1 MSGPIN
7 FDRVMVACATTG
19 TGTLTL
25 GAAVPGYQAMPAA
38 ADGQLVRATVFEV
51 DGSGI
56 PNGAWETLIGVYTHS
71 GTTLSRGTLMASSTG
86 SAINFGASKRV
97 AVSLLASSVQST
109 VTGTNAAATLVGG
122 TDLEIDTSILT
133 ADRILTLPVG
143 SPIGTVI
150 EVGSGGNNA
159 TYELILQ
166 TGVGETCEF
175 RGQTIAASSE
185 ITRMFISGE
194 WVRFKKITTTKWR
207 ASERLIP
214 QVGLLRLSTSA
225 SGETAATVVQPTSF
239 SGVWTADINVGSV
252 CTAASGRITTR
263 RAAKLSLAARA
274 QSSSGLGDGKYLDV
288 FLYKNGTST
297 QITGAKYI
305 NGAAGSF
312 AHIATPEVP
321 VDWAVDD
328 YVVYQWR
335 CEEGSKG
342 LFANTSPAL
351 PTFLSMKELL

>member
-1 MSGPIN
+1 MMTS
-7 FDRVMVACATTG
+7 ATTG

-25 GAAVPGYQAMPAA
+25 AAAVAGCQAMPAS
-38 ADGQLVRATVFEV
+38 ADGKLVRATVFEV
-51 DGSGI
+51 DGAGV
-56 PNGAWETLIGVYTHS
+56 PNGAWETLIGVYTHA

-86 SAINFGASKRV
+86 SPINFGASKRV

-109 VTGTNAAATLVGG
+109 VTGADAAATLVGG

-150 EVGSGGNNA
+150 EVGSGGSNA
-159 TYELILQ
+159 SFELILK

-175 RGQTIAASSE
+175 RGQTIAAASE

-194 WVRFKKITTTKWR
+194 WVRFKKISATKWR
-207 ASERLIP
+207 ATDRLIP
-214 QVGLLRLSTSA
+214 QSGLLRLSTNA
-225 SGETAATVVQPTSF
+225 TGETAATVVQPTSF
-239 SGVWTADINVGSV
+239 GGVWTPDINVGSV

-263 RAAKLSLAARA
+263 RAAKLNLTARA
-274 QSSSGLGDGKYLDV
+274 QSAAGLADGKYFEV
-288 FLYKNGTST
+288 FLYKNGTAT

-305 NGAAGSF
+305 NAAAGAF
-312 AHIATPEVP
+312 GHIATPPVP
-321 VDWAVDD
+321 VDWSVDD

-342 LFANTSPAL
+342 LFANSSPAL
-351 PTFLSMKELL
+351 PSFLSMQELL

>member
-1 MSGPIN
+1 MSGPLS
-7 FDRVMVACATTG
+7 FDRVMVTSATTG

-25 GAAVPGYQAMPAA
+25 GVAVAGYQAMPAS
-38 ADGQLVRATVFEV
+38 ADGKLVRATVFEV
-51 DGSGI
+51 DGAGV
-56 PNGAWETLIGVYTHS
+56 PNGAWETLIGVYTHA

-86 SAINFGASKRV
+86 SVINFGASKRV

-109 VTGTNAAATLVGG
+109 VTGADAAATLVGG

-133 ADRILTLPVG
+133 ADRILTLPIG

-150 EVGSGGNNA
+150 EVGSGGSNA
-159 TYELILQ
+159 SFELILK

-175 RGQTIAASSE
+175 RGQTIAAASE

-194 WVRFKKITTTKWR
+194 WVRFKKISATKWR
-207 ASERLIP
+207 AADRLIP
-214 QVGLLRLSTSA
+214 QSGLLRLSTSA
-225 SGETAATVVQPTSF
+225 TGETAATVVQPTSF
-239 SGVWTADINVGSV
+239 GGVWTSDINVGSV

-263 RAAKLSLAARA
+263 RAAKLNLTARA
-274 QSSSGLGDGKYLDV
+274 QSAAGLADGKYFEV
-288 FLYKNGTST
+288 FLYKNGTAT

-305 NGAAGSF
+305 NAAAGAF
-312 AHIATPEVP
+312 GHIATPPVP

-342 LFANTSPAL
+342 LFSNSSPAL
-351 PTFLSMKELL
+351 PSFLSMQELL